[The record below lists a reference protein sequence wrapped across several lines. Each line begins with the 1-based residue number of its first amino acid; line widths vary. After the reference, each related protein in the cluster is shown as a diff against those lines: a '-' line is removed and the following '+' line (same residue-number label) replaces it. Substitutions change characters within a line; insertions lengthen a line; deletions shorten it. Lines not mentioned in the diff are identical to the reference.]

1 MRLTVLS
8 LVLTVALAS
17 VLSTAHRASAAEAA
31 PHGQSIMAAHQQ
43 TPQPV
48 PSNDDSRVG
57 VQVGVLCAAVGL
69 VVVVGTCAY
78 FARRVLGLSGPPPPQ
93 DAAGHH

>member
-8 LVLTVALAS
+8 LLLAVALVSA
-17 VLSTAHRASAAEAA
+17 LSTARRASAAEAV
-31 PHGQSIMAAHQQ
+31 PHGRSIVAAHQQ

-48 PSNDDSRVG
+48 PSNNDSRVE

-78 FARRVLGLSGPPPPQ
+78 FVRRVLGLSGPPPQ
-93 DAAGHH
+93 DAGGHH